1 MAEQNVK
8 ITVTAEDHASGPIK
22 NVQGALGGL
31 EKGTSKVSSV
41 MSSMGHAAEVAMG
54 TLATAVITH
63 GVAAIQNLS
72 REMVQLS
79 LEQSKLQVQSQN
91 LFKNAG
97 IHTYTN
103 QIEEVIGKHEKMT
116 SLDDISIRKS
126 FNDLIASTKDY
137 DRSLKLLSAAEDLA
151 AAKGIDLESATGQII
166 TALESSTRALEKQ
179 GVEIDSVGYKS
190 MTTAQK
196 IDYLA
201 QQMEKSF
208 GGSAEVLRN
217 STAGIFANYENQI
230 QNLKTLFGNEL
241 TETIAP
247 ALEDIANKIS
257 AMIDS
262 GELQPLADAFGNLV
276 THAISLGSELG
287 GVIMKLTGVSSSEE
301 AIAKLADAFDR
312 VAYVLGVVENV
323 LSRINFLIKDLQID
337 KIINF
342 GIRATSPGAM
352 ELWDY
357 AGQQVQYE
365 KAGAYTPYEAAIR
378 AASRGGGAIGGAS
391 QSILPSEE
399 TSADM
404 LGRLREIQRTENE
417 NKEKK
422 KDNSLAVQNNTQNMQ
437 TATELLKLYKDQTSQ
452 TGTQIVQLGQTAGSA
467 IGYMNSAMDSV
478 RQMLGASGGGG
489 GGCRTFKS
497 GSYTTDGHNESYS
510 SGGGPSSSHGMAW
523 YNVLG
528 NENAGVV
535 AAMGPQ
541 WASTVTNVVRNS
553 CSGKVCSFEADGQK
567 FYGDGAGGYSSVN
580 DALITSKGDVIQF
593 HPDDNILAF
602 KDGSKVGGKNITIHN
617 TFNISGNGD
626 PDRIAEEI
634 MKKITRIGRI
644 GF

>member
-1 MAEQNVK
+1 MQEQNIR
-8 ITVTAEDHASGPIK
+8 ITVSAEDKASGPIK
-22 NVQGALGGL
+22 NVESALGGL
-31 EKGTSKVSSV
+31 EKGTSKASGAMHSL
-41 MSSMGHAAEVAMG
+41 GHAAEVAIG
-54 TLATAVITH
+54 TMATAITTY
-63 GVAAIQNLS
+63 GIAAVQNLN
-72 REMVQLS
+72 REMVKLS
-79 LEQSKLQVQSQN
+79 VEQSRYQSQTVN
-91 LFKNAG
+91 LLKNAG
-97 IHTYTN
+97 MQSYSK
-103 QIEEVIGKHEKMT
+103 QIEEVISQHSKLT
-116 SLDDISIRKS
+116 SMDDTSIRKS
-126 FNDLIASTKDY
+126 FNNLIGVTKDY
-137 DRSLKLLSAAEDLA
+137 ERSLKLLSAAEDYASAL
-151 AAKGIDLESATGQII
+151 GIDLELATKQVAM
-166 TALESSTRALEKQ
+166 ALNGSTSTLEQ
-179 GVEIDSVGYKS
+179 NGVVLDTLSMKS
-190 MTTAQK
+190 MTAAQK
-196 IDYLA
+196 MDYLA

-208 GGSAEVLRN
+208 SGSAEVLRN

>member
-1 MAEQNVK
+1 MQEQNIK
-8 ITVTAEDHASGPIK
+8 ITVSAEDRASGPIK
-22 NVQGALGGL
+22 NVESALGGL
-31 EKGTSKVSSV
+31 EKGTSKASGAMYSL
-41 MSSMGHAAEVAMG
+41 GHAAEVAIG
-54 TLATAVITH
+54 TMATAITTY
-63 GVAAIQNLS
+63 GIAAVQNLN
-72 REMVQLS
+72 REMVKLS
-79 LEQSKLQVQSQN
+79 VEQSKYQTQTANLLKSAGMQSYS
-91 LFKNAG
+91 K
-97 IHTYTN
+97 
-103 QIEEVIGKHEKMT
+103 QIEEVIGQHSELT
-116 SLDDISIRKS
+116 SIDDISIRKS
-126 FNDLIASTKDY
+126 FNNLICVTKDY
-137 DRSLKLLSAAEDLA
+137 ERSLKLLSAAEDYASAL
-151 AAKGIDLESATGQII
+151 GIDLESATKQVA
-166 TALESSTRALEKQ
+166 TALSGSTSTLEQNGVAL
-179 GVEIDSVGYKS
+179 DALSMKS
-190 MTTAQK
+190 MTATQK
-196 IDYLA
+196 MDYLA

-208 GGSAEVLRN
+208 SGSAEVLRN

-241 TETIAP
+241 TGAIAP
-247 ALEDIANKIS
+247 AIEDIANKIS

-262 GELQPLADAFGNLV
+262 GELQPLADAFDNLV

-312 VAYVLGVVENV
+312 VAYILGVVENV

-357 AGQQVQYE
+357 TGRQVQYE
-365 KAGAYTPYEAAIR
+365 KAGAYTPYEAA
-378 AASRGGGAIGGAS
+378 SRGLWSSPGTVVTS
-391 QSILPSEE
+391 PPKTE
-399 TSADM
+399 TAADV
-404 LGRLREIQRTENE
+404 LARLREGTKVETENQQS
-417 NKEKK
+417 K

-452 TGTQIVQLGQTAGSA
+452 TGTEIVQLGQTAGSA

-478 RQMLGASGGGG
+478 RQMLSASGGGG
-489 GGCRTFKS
+489 GKGGCRTFKS
-497 GSYTTDGHNESYS
+497 GTYTTDGHNESYS
-510 SGGGPSSSHGMAW
+510 SGGGPSNSPGMAW

-535 AAMGPQ
+535 AAMGQ
-541 WASTVTNVVRNS
+541 EWASTVTNVVRNS

-567 FYGDGAGGYSSVN
+567 FYGDGGGGYSSVN

-602 KDGSKVGGKNITIHN
+602 KDGSKVGGKNVTIHN

>member
-1 MAEQNVK
+1 
-8 ITVTAEDHASGPIK
+8 
-22 NVQGALGGL
+22 
-31 EKGTSKVSSV
+31 
-41 MSSMGHAAEVAMG
+41 
-54 TLATAVITH
+54 
-63 GVAAIQNLS
+63 
-72 REMVQLS
+72 
-79 LEQSKLQVQSQN
+79 
-91 LFKNAG
+91 
-97 IHTYTN
+97 
-103 QIEEVIGKHEKMT
+103 
-116 SLDDISIRKS
+116 
-126 FNDLIASTKDY
+126 
-137 DRSLKLLSAAEDLA
+137 
-151 AAKGIDLESATGQII
+151 
-166 TALESSTRALEKQ
+166 LEKQ